1 MRAARPWV
9 RGGLVCEEFSVHE
22 RSPESKQ
29 SNKGESPT
37 MPNMTIQAPADAEA
51 EVHTA
56 ARAFGAALKNSR
68 EFATLA
74 AAERAISEDP
84 AANAAIA
91 AFEGL
96 QQQFRAEITMGVLQD
111 SQRAE
116 LEQCQ
121 QDMYDVPSIAA
132 YVTATDEFQAVCRA
146 TASVVS
152 EQIGIDFAANSRSG
166 GCCG

>member
-1 MRAARPWV
+1 M
-9 RGGLVCEEFSVHE
+9 L
-22 RSPESKQ
+22 
-29 SNKGESPT
+29 NT
-37 MPNMTIQAPADAEA
+37 TIQAPAEAEA
-51 EVHTA
+51 EARAA
-56 ARAFGAALKNSR
+56 ARAFGTALKTSR
-68 EFATLA
+68 EFAALMA
-74 AAERAISEDP
+74 ADQAISEDP

-91 AFEGL
+91 AFDRL

-132 YVTATDEFQAVCRA
+132 YVTATDAFQAVCRD

-152 EQIGIDFAANSRSG
+152 DQIGIDFAANSRSG